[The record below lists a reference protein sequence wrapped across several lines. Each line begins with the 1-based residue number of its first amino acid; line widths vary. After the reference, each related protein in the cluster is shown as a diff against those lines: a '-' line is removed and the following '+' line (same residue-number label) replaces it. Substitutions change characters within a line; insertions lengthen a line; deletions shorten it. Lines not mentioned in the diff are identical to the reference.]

1 MELET
6 ATRYSLPIV
15 IIIIN
20 NNGIFVGVDEIPQKN
35 SDIPVTA
42 LNPCTAYEKIV
53 DDVDLYKKGEA
64 FGAKGFLIQTH
75 EELHDAM
82 REVIGCP
89 NRSYVLNV
97 KIGSSGAKKPQEHSW
112 LTLSRL

>member
-20 NNGIFVGVDEIPQKN
+20 NNGIFMGVDEIPQKN

-53 DDVDLYKKGEA
+53 DDDL
-64 FGAKGFLIQTH
+64 
-75 EELHDAM
+75 
-82 REVIGCP
+82 
-89 NRSYVLNV
+89 
-97 KIGSSGAKKPQEHSW
+97 
-112 LTLSRL
+112 